1 MSNYLKNENFLGTTK
16 NNSVYIL
23 NVRIDNVK
31 MLDAIEKIKIM
42 IASKKC
48 HQIVT
53 VNPEFVME
61 AQKNIKFRE
70 VLNNAA
76 LSLPD
81 GIGIVLAS
89 KLSFQPLK
97 ERVTGIDIVQKL
109 ACHAAKYG
117 WRIFFLGAAPGVA
130 DEAAKKLK
138 ATYPGLKVAG
148 TYSGSPDIQEEDNI
162 CEMIKS
168 AQPQILLVAFG
179 APKQDLWIA
188 RNLQRLGVQVAIGVG
203 GSFDF
208 IVGIARRA
216 PLWVQKIGC
225 EWLYRLIKEPHRWK
239 RMLALPK
246 FALAIITSSI
256 FKSSTIKESN

>member
-1 MSNYLKNENFLGTTK
+1 MYKANILNISDTPK
-16 NNSVYIL
+16 NNSLKIL

-31 MLDAIEKIKIM
+31 MSNVLDIIDKM
-42 IASKKC
+42 IINKKC

-61 AQKNIKFRE
+61 AQKNLKFRE

-89 KLSFQPLK
+89 KLISQPLK
-97 ERVTGIDIVQKL
+97 ERVTGIDTVQKL
-109 ACHAAKYG
+109 ACLAAKQG

-130 DEAAKKLK
+130 HQAAIKLQIL
-138 ATYPGLKVAG
+138 YPGLQIAG
-148 TYSGSPDIQEEDNI
+148 TYSGSPNVQEEDEI
-162 CEMIKS
+162 CSLIKS
-168 AQPQILLVAFG
+168 AKPQILLVAFG

-188 RNLQRLGVQVAIGVG
+188 RNLERLGVPVAIGIG
-203 GSFDF
+203 GTFDF
-208 IVGIARRA
+208 IAGVARRA
-216 PLWVQKIGC
+216 PLWVQKISC
-225 EWLYRLIKEPHRWK
+225 EWLFRLMKEPRRWK

-246 FALAIITSSI
+246 FIFLIFSSLI
-256 FKSSTIKESN
+256 SLKTINKEKS

>member
-1 MSNYLKNENFLGTTK
+1 MYKTDNLNIFNTQKNSSLT
-16 NNSVYIL
+16 IL

-31 MLDAIEKIKIM
+31 MLDVFEIINKM
-42 IASKKC
+42 IHSKKC

-89 KLSFQPLK
+89 KFTSQPLK
-97 ERVTGIDIVQKL
+97 ERVTGIDTVQKL
-109 ACHAAKYG
+109 ACQAAKHG
-117 WRIFFLGAAPGVA
+117 WRIFLLGAAPGVA
-130 DEAAKKLK
+130 HKAAIKLQIL
-138 ATYPGLKVAG
+138 YPGLQIAG
-148 TYSGSPDIQEEDNI
+148 TYSGSPDTQEENEI
-162 CEMIKS
+162 CEMIK
-168 AQPQILLVAFG
+168 AAEPQILLVAFG

-188 RNLQRLGVQVAIGVG
+188 RNLERLGVPVAIGVG
-203 GSFDF
+203 GTFDF
-208 IVGIARRA
+208 IIGTARRA
-216 PLWVQKIGC
+216 PIWVQKVGC
-225 EWLYRLIKEPHRWK
+225 EWLYRLLREPWRWK

-246 FALAIITSSI
+246 FTFI
-256 FKSSTIKESN
+256 FLTKTIKKEST